1 VLESLGLLGN
11 VIILIIALATL
22 AKASELTIRHSI
34 GVASVTG
41 LGKTTVG
48 FILVAFS
55 TSLPEFFVA
64 LFAVLNPD
72 TVGVSIGNVL
82 GSNIVNICLILGIS
96 FLFMALKHPKSERIL
111 PKMAKKEL
119 GSLHFGLF
127 IASIVPLALLYMGYA
142 SRFLGIIL
150 LAIFIFYIYQ
160 LSKARTPEETLSKTE
175 KSKLGKYVILTILGA
190 VGVVV
195 CAYFIVES
203 ASYIALNIGI
213 PRVVIGATV
222 VAFGTSVPE
231 LATSISAVKQRHLDL
246 ALGNIVGSCFMNI
259 TLILGVTLVS
269 LPLSINVS
277 AFSNLAIF
285 SLITNLLLWYFLSG
299 ERIGRREGIVLLF
312 MYALF
317 LSVSLG
323 GLQLPQAT

>member
-1 VLESLGLLGN
+1 MLEGLGLLGN
-11 VIILIIALATL
+11 VIILIVALAAL

-34 GVASVTG
+34 DVASVTG

-64 LFAVLNPD
+64 VFAVLNPD

-82 GSNIVNICLILGIS
+82 GSNIVNICLILGTS
-96 FLFMALKHPKSERIL
+96 FLLMTFKHPKSQRIL

-142 SRFLGIIL
+142 SRFLGVIL
-150 LAIFIFYIYQ
+150 LAIFIFYMYQ
-160 LSKARTPEETLSKTE
+160 LSKARTPEEKLLKTE
-175 KSKLGKYVILTILGA
+175 KNKLGKYVILTILGA

-213 PRVVIGATV
+213 PRLVIGATV

-231 LATSISAVKQRHLDL
+231 LATSITAVKQRHLDL

-269 LPLSINVS
+269 LPLSINFS
-277 AFSNLAIF
+277 AFSNLALF

-323 GLQLPQAT
+323 GLELPQTT